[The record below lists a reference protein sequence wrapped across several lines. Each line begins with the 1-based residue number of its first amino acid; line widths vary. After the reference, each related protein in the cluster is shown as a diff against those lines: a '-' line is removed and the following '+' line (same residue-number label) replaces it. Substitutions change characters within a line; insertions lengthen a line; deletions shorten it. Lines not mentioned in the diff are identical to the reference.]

1 MATMNVSLPD
11 ALREWI
17 DAQVKSGRYATASD
31 YVRELVRDHQEYRLK
46 LARLDELLEEGER
59 SGVSDRS
66 FEVIMA
72 DIRAKHAP
80 RAAHG

>member
-11 ALREWI
+11 ALREWV
-17 DAQVKSGRYATASD
+17 DTQVKSGRYATASD
-31 YVRELVRDHQEYRLK
+31 YVRELVRDHQDYRLK
-46 LARLDELLEEGER
+46 LARLNALLEEGER

-66 FEVIMA
+66 FEDILT

>member
-1 MATMNVSLPD
+1 MATMNISLPD
-11 ALREWI
+11 SLREWI

-46 LARLDELLEEGER
+46 LAKLNELLEEGEQ
-59 SGVSDRS
+59 SGISDRS
-66 FEVIMA
+66 WESILA
-72 DIRAKHAP
+72 DIRARHAP